1 VAPFSRNI
9 VEAAETAF
17 DRETDRRV
25 EPGLLMTY
33 AETLAQYHLQPEAKF
48 LNGEHTDAGRT
59 LRRHVIATRILHIGK
74 EANKWEEQYFL
85 GPGEE
90 ANVEY
95 GVGRAADGLDAR
107 LAELTREV
115 GEREAAQKL
124 GISRTALRRAMRL
137 GVEGMS
143 RAMRGR
149 LVADVAKAL
158 R

>member
-95 GVGRAADGLDAR
+95 GVGEPSMAS
-107 LAELTREV
+107 TR
-115 GEREAAQKL
+115 GSL
-124 GISRTALRRAMRL
+124 N
-137 GVEGMS
+137 
-143 RAMRGR
+143 
-149 LVADVAKAL
+149 
-158 R
+158 